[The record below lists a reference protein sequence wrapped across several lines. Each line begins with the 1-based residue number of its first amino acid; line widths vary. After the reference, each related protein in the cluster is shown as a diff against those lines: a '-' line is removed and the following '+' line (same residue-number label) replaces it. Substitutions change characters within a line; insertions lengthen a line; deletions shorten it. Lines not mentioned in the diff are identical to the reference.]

1 MEKYKDII
9 QNTRYSSWKL
19 SKEEGISKE
28 YIRIT
33 DNILESWQ
41 KIVDTMAEMINVP
54 SALIMKVDP
63 PYIEVF
69 CSSVSKGNPYEA
81 GDREHLAGL
90 YCEEVIRKKEKLL
103 VPNALQDKKWYKN
116 PDIKL
121 GMISYLGLPIL
132 WPDGEVFGTICVLDS
147 KENRYGKRYEELML
161 SFKELTEL
169 HLSLLYQD
177 LTVIKNLVGILDN
190 LTEGIIAHNRDRRIL
205 FFNRAAEK
213 ITGYKRSDVIG
224 QDCLQAFGEPLCG
237 ARCAFKD
244 GCPDTMEKLSYP
256 VNIITKEGQA
266 RRVEMN
272 INMMSDDVGALVGVI
287 GSFHDITDLIGLKMQ
302 VGDLK
307 GFAGIIGRDP
317 KMLKIYRQIA
327 EMATNQYPVH
337 ITGETGT
344 GKELVAAAIHNE
356 SRRGGRPFV
365 PVNCGALPEGVLESE
380 LFGHV
385 KGAFTGAVRDK
396 KGRFELANGGTL
408 FLDEVADL
416 PKVVQAKL
424 LRVLQEGKF
433 ERVGG
438 EETVSTDV
446 RLISAANRDLKREV
460 EKGTFRD
467 DLYYRINVVPIYLPA
482 LRDHKKDIPLLAE
495 HFLREALEEGHETLG
510 LSKEALGIMI
520 DYPWPGNVRELQSAI
535 RFALVKA
542 RGRIIKPDN
551 LPMELQEWKDSRS
564 SRGPSRKLDPESVQA
579 ALTRSGGNKAKA
591 ARILGVGRATLYRFL
606 ADFPDLS

>member
-564 SRGPSRKLDPESVQA
+564 SRGPSRKLDPESAQA

>member
-1 MEKYKDII
+1 MEKKKDII
-9 QNTRYSSWKL
+9 PDTRYSFWKL
-19 SKEEGISKE
+19 SKEPRISKE

-33 DNILESWQ
+33 DKILESWQ
-41 KIVDTMAEMINVP
+41 KIVDTMAEIINVP
-54 SALIMKVDP
+54 SALIMKVDH

-69 CSSVSKGNPYEA
+69 CSSVSKSNPYKA
-81 GDREHLAGL
+81 GDREHLSGL
-90 YCEEVIRKKEKLL
+90 YCEEVIKKKERLL
-103 VPNALQDKKWYKN
+103 VPNALQDKKWDKN

-121 GMISYLGLPIL
+121 GMISYLGFPIL
-132 WPDGEVFGTICVLDS
+132 WPDGEVFGTICVLDA
-147 KENRYGKRYEELML
+147 KENRYEKRYEELML

-190 LTEGIIAHNRDRRIL
+190 LTEGIITHDRDRRIL

-224 QDCLQAFGEPLCG
+224 KDCLQAFGGPLCG

-244 GCPDTMEKLSYP
+244 GSPDNLERLSYP
-256 VNIITKEGQA
+256 VNILTKEGQT
-266 RRVEMN
+266 RRLEMS
-272 INMMSDDVGALVGVI
+272 INMMSDDLGALVGVI
-287 GSFHDITDLIGLKMQ
+287 GSFRDVTDLMGLKIQ

-317 KMLKIYRQIA
+317 KMLKIYRQIQD
-327 EMATNQYPVH
+327 MATNVYPVH
-337 ITGETGT
+337 ISGETGT

-356 SRRGGRPFV
+356 SRRGGEPFV

-396 KGRFELANGGTL
+396 KGRFELANRGTL
-408 FLDEVADL
+408 FLDEVTDM

-424 LRVLQEGKF
+424 LRVIQEGTF

-438 EETVSTDV
+438 EKTVSVNV
-446 RLISAANRDLKREV
+446 RLISAANRNLKREV

-467 DLYYRINVVPIYLPA
+467 DLYYRINVVPIHLPP
-482 LRDHKKDIPLLAE
+482 LRERKNDIPILAE
-495 HFLREALEEGHETLG
+495 HFLKEVLKEGHETIG
-510 LSKEALGIMI
+510 LSKEALAIMI
-520 DYPWPGNVRELQSAI
+520 NYPWPGNVRELQSAI

-542 RGRIIKPDN
+542 RGRLIQPQN
-551 LPMELQEWKDSRS
+551 LPMELQEWKNSRS
-564 SRGPSRKLDPESVQA
+564 SRGPSRKLGPESVQA

-591 ARILGVGRATLYRFL
+591 ARLLGVGRATLYRFL